1 MLTNFNA
8 LTDEQK
14 TAWAMETMHLARN
27 MSFLERFT
35 GTGQDAMIQHITEL
49 TESEK
54 GSRAV
59 ITLVA
64 DTEGDGVA
72 GDRQL
77 EDNEEEI
84 KSYDQ
89 VIQIDQLRNAHRH
102 KGKMSDQKS
111 VVNFRREARSNLAYW
126 WGDRRDQIGFLT
138 LAGQSYATRPNGAAR
153 SNSELI
159 YLDYAGDVTAPTS
172 RRVLNWNGTTITNN
186 GTTGAVTATDTP
198 AWELF
203 VQMKAY
209 AEDEYIRPLG
219 GEANETFLRC
229 FLTPQAAARLK
240 LDPTYM
246 QNLRNAQP
254 RDMSNPLF
262 TGAFAVI
269 DNLIFHQFR
278 HVPNSSGLT
287 SGVDQW
293 GGGNDVNGCQILM
306 CGAQALGVADIGTPD
321 WIEKGFDYENQQGIS
336 YGGVFG
342 MLKPRFTNQYANN
355 TVQDYGVLS
364 CYVSQEG

>member
-14 TAWAMETMHLARN
+14 TAWAMETWHLARER
-27 MSFLERFT
+27 SFTDLFL
-35 GTGQDAMIQHITEL
+35 GSGQDAMIQHITEL

-54 GSRAV
+54 GTRAV

-72 GDRQL
+72 GDRTL
-77 EDNEEEI
+77 ENNEEEL

-89 VIQIDQLRNAHRH
+89 VIQVDQLRNAHRH
-102 KGKMSDQKS
+102 KGKMADQKS
-111 VVNFRREARSNLAYW
+111 VVNFRKEAQSNLAYW
-126 WGDRRDQIGFLT
+126 WADRRDQMVFQT
-138 LAGQSYATRPNGAAR
+138 LAGIDYSLRPNGAAR
-153 SNSELI
+153 GNSELPF
-159 YLDYAGDVTAPTS
+159 LDFAGDVTAPTA
-172 RRVLNWNGTTITNN
+172 RRVLNWNGTTISPG
-186 GTTGAVTATDTP
+186 GTTGAVTATDIP
-198 AWELF
+198 AWEML

-209 AEDEYIRPLG
+209 AEDEYIRALG
-219 GEANETFLRC
+219 GIANETFFNV
-229 FLTPQAAARLK
+229 FLTPQAGARLK

-246 QNLRNAQP
+246 SNLRNAQP

-262 TGAFAVI
+262 TGAFAVV
-269 DNLIFHQFR
+269 DNLIIRQFR
-278 HVPNSSGLT
+278 HCPNSSGLT

-293 GGGNDVNGCQILM
+293 GVGNDVNGCQVLM
-306 CGAQALGVADIGTPD
+306 CGAQSLGLADIGDPS
-321 WIEKGFDYENQQGIS
+321 WNEKGFDYDNQQGIK
-336 YGGVFG
+336 YGGITG
-342 MLKPRFTNQYANN
+342 LLKPRFVNQYANN